1 MNEESKFLKG
11 FLVGLIVAAAS
22 AAILIFFARDYIFS
36 QPESETSSGSN
47 QEEEALKAFNRKL
60 GNAMAYIKKYYYED
74 VDVKVLY
81 EGALDGMMAALG
93 DPYSCYYNAAETEA
107 LKQATDGSYVGIGC
121 YVAVPIDSNDIV
133 VVSVMEDSPAE
144 KAGLLPDDI
153 MIAVDGRSIV
163 DMDLNYALSFVRG
176 VEGSQVVITIK
187 RDNKTLDLTMTRA
200 KIEQRVVTYKMLDD
214 GIGYIYLAAFYKNA
228 TDEIKEALADMEK
241 QGMQKLIIDLRDDPG
256 GLYDTAIEVL
266 DIMLDKGL
274 LAAYTEDNKG
284 KQSKSYTKD
293 TDRFEKP
300 LAILINGNS
309 ASASELFTQAMRDY
323 EKATVIGT
331 RSYGKGV
338 YQSMYYLV
346 EDFSSI
352 KLTGGKYYSP
362 KGICIHEVGIEPD
375 IMVELD
381 EGLEKESI
389 LKRTRDN
396 QLDVAIEYLKTK

>member
-121 YVAVPIDSNDIV
+121 YVAVPLDSNDIV

-163 DMDLNYALSFVRG
+163 DMDLDYALSFVRG
-176 VEGSQVVITIK
+176 VEGTQVVITIK

-256 GLYDTAIEVL
+256 GLYDTAIEVP
-266 DIMLDKGL
+266 DIMLDIPKTIKENSL
-274 LAAYTEDNKG
+274 NPIQRTPTDL
-284 KQSKSYTKD
+284 KSLWRY
-293 TDRFEKP
+293 
-300 LAILINGNS
+300 
-309 ASASELFTQAMRDY
+309 
-323 EKATVIGT
+323 
-331 RSYGKGV
+331 
-338 YQSMYYLV
+338 
-346 EDFSSI
+346 
-352 KLTGGKYYSP
+352 
-362 KGICIHEVGIEPD
+362 
-375 IMVELD
+375 
-381 EGLEKESI
+381 
-389 LKRTRDN
+389 
-396 QLDVAIEYLKTK
+396 